1 MKYLKYIVLSGLVG
15 IAFWACK
22 EDELRPII
30 HYNGSAVITAPAAGT
45 VIELKEATAADN
57 LPAFTWTPADFG
69 FSAATTYQLVLD
81 KAGNNFAEPTT
92 VGASTGLSL
101 VVTQGDLNTILLA
114 KGLEGETPTDLE
126 LRIIATVNSD
136 AAALVSE
143 GVAVTVI
150 PYTTTIVYPQLQVP
164 GSYQGWDPAND
175 KTIIYSAKADGK
187 YEGYMYIGEDN
198 AQYKYTQGP
207 TWTTN
212 WGDTGADG
220 TLDSNSPDNISA
232 GGSAGVYLLSANL
245 NTFTHTRQLA
255 NWGLIGDATPGG
267 WDSDQNMIY
276 DPVANKLTITLD
288 LVPGSIKFRTNDS
301 WDFNYGDNENNKT
314 LDVNGDNIAIAEAGN
329 YTIDM
334 LIFKVTKYKYTIT
347 KN

>member
-15 IAFWACK
+15 VAFWACK

-30 HYNGSAVITAPAAGT
+30 HYNGPAVITAPAAGT

-69 FSAATTYQLVLD
+69 FSAATTYQLALD
-81 KAGNNFAEPTT
+81 VAGNNFADPTT
-92 VGASTGLSL
+92 VGATTGLSL
-101 VVTQGDLNTILLA
+101 VVTQGDLNTVLLA

-126 LRIIATVNSD
+126 LRVTATVNSD
-136 AAALVSE
+136 AGALVSE
-143 GVAVTVI
+143 GVVITVI
-150 PYTTTIVYPQLQVP
+150 PYTTTIVYPQLQIP
-164 GSYQGWDPAND
+164 GSYQGWDPANNN
-175 KTIIYSAKADGK
+175 TIIYSAKADGK
-187 YEGYMYIGEDN
+187 YEGYVYMNEEN
-198 AQYKYTQGP
+198 AKFKYTVGP
-207 TWTTN
+207 SWDTN
-212 WGDTGADG
+212 YGDTDDNGSLDQNG
-220 TLDSNSPDNISA
+220 TDIPITSA
-232 GGSAGVYLLSANL
+232 GTYLLNANL

-267 WDSDQNMIY
+267 WDSDQDLIY

-301 WDFNYGDNENNKT
+301 WDFNYGDDGNNKT
-314 LDVNGDNIAIAEAGN
+314 LEVNGANIAITEAGN

-334 LIFKVTKYKYTIT
+334 LIFKVTKYKYSIT